1 MCVWGGCG
9 VVGVWGGGEWCVRW
23 WVRERGCVLVK
34 GPTDYDTS

>member
-1 MCVWGGCG
+1 MCG
-9 VVGVWGGGEWCVRW
+9 VVGEGKGVCVGW